1 MRITT
6 VGYGA
11 ERHIAVARSETQ
23 WQLCPEPGDL
33 GAALERGAVPGPQP
47 HWPLVDAA
55 ELELLAPIPAPRRN
69 VICLGLNYA
78 EHAAESQRAKG
89 AEWALPS
96 DLVVFTKATTT
107 VTGPYA
113 EITLDPAVTE
123 QLDWE
128 VELAAVIGRGGRHI
142 PAERAAEHVFGYTVV
157 NDLSARDLQFRHKQ
171 FFLGK
176 SVDGTCPMGP
186 WITTADAVP
195 DPHALTLSCRVNGVL
210 KQHACTSGMIA
221 TVPQIV
227 AGLSRVLTLEPGD
240 IIATGTPSG
249 VGFARQPPEY
259 LAPGDRVTSE
269 VEGLG
274 RLENRLASPPDDE
287 RQP

>member
-195 DPHALTLSCRVNGVL
+195 DPHALTLSCRVNDVL

-274 RLENRLASPPDDE
+274 RLENRLVSPPDDE

>member
-11 ERHIAVARSETQ
+11 ERHIAVARGERQ

-33 GAALERGAVPGPQP
+33 GAALGRGNVPEPQP

-69 VICLGLNYA
+69 IICLGLNYA
-78 EHAAESQRAKG
+78 EHAEESQRAKG
-89 AEWALPS
+89 AEWAPPS
-96 DLVVFTKATTT
+96 DLVAFTKATTT
-107 VTGPYA
+107 VTGPEA
-113 EITLDPAVTE
+113 DIVLDPAVTE

-128 VELAAVIGRGGRHI
+128 VELAAVLGRGGRHI
-142 PAERAAEHVFGYTVV
+142 PADRAAEHVFGYTVV

-210 KQHACTSGMIA
+210 KQHACTSAMIA
-221 TVPQIV
+221 TVPQII
-227 AGLSRVLTLEPGD
+227 ATLSRVLTLEAGD

-259 LAPGDRVTSE
+259 LAPGDRVACE
-269 VEGLG
+269 IEGLG
-274 RLENRLASPPDDE
+274 RLENRLVSPPDDE